1 MTTALIFCAV
11 AVALAL
17 ASMYYAGKQL
27 HENNELRARVL
38 RYQKANES
46 VNGVYF
52 AERIKDEK
60 HKDFGKWCVYRCV
73 VADNHLFEHV
83 IKVFDKNAEDTKNWE
98 AAYKASSLLNYDECD
113 ED

>member
-1 MTTALIFCAV
+1 MAV
-11 AVALAL
+11 AFAL

-46 VNGVYF
+46 VNGLYF
-52 AERIKDEK
+52 VERIKDEN
-60 HKDFGKWCVYRCV
+60 HKSVGKWCVYRCV
-73 VADNHLFEHV
+73 VTDNHLFEQK
-83 IKVFDKNAEDTKNWE
+83 IKVFDKNADDTKNWK
-98 AAYKASSLLNYDECD
+98 AAYKASCLLNYDEYD